1 MRAKVSHGR
10 ACFAEVLGTALLALA
25 IFGFTAKENS
35 GGPGA
40 MVPFAI
46 GLALTALICIF
57 APLTMAGFNPA
68 RDLAPRVFSA
78 LAGWKSIPFSTNGI
92 GWLTVYVISPCLG
105 ALAGGFVSRRLY
117 KR

>member
-1 MRAKVSHGR
+1 
-10 ACFAEVLGTALLALA
+10 
-25 IFGFTAKENS
+25 
-35 GGPGA
+35 